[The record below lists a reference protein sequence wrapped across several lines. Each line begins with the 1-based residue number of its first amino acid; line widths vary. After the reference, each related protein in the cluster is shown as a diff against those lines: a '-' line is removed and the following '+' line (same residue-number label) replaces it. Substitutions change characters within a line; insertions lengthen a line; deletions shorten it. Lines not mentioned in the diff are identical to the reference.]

1 MQIWVLALNIML
13 SKSPSLLSFA
23 PFSLSGCLK
32 MFRLE
37 LSSFSKQRERERD
50 VSDEGTMEFVSSSKW
65 KSLQRDKDDAISLFN
80 IDKGEKIRS
89 LCFLFQKKQTNLPK

>member
-1 MQIWVLALNIML
+1 MQIWFLALNAFKVSL
-13 SKSPSLLSFA
+13 FVVFCSLLIIWLLKNVSFA
-23 PFSLSGCLK
+23 AQLIFK
-32 MFRLE
+32 T
-37 LSSFSKQRERERD
+37 ERERD

>member
-1 MQIWVLALNIML
+1 MQIWFLALNAFKVSL
-13 SKSPSLLSFA
+13 FVVFCSLLIIWLLKNVSFA
-23 PFSLSGCLK
+23 AQLIFK
-32 MFRLE
+32 T
-37 LSSFSKQRERERD
+37 ERERD

-80 IDKGEKIRS
+80 IDKREKIRS

>member
-1 MQIWVLALNIML
+1 
-13 SKSPSLLSFA
+13 
-23 PFSLSGCLK
+23 

-65 KSLQRDKDDAISLFN
+65 KSLQRDKDDAVSLFN
-80 IDKGEKIRS
+80 IDTIKAKKLGPS
-89 LCFLFQKKQTNLPK
+89 VFCFKRNK